1 MTISQGTEEKTGEG
15 IDHKSSAACITVLF
29 LFCHSSSHRRSRH
42 GLANHQPL
50 EMATPRG
57 YIPILIQIEQH
68 GYTRM

>member
-1 MTISQGTEEKTGEG
+1 MTTQGTEEKTGEG